1 MEAEEAHPSPDPEI
15 HASWKRALSQEFPKS
30 YFVELVK
37 SLRKEKASGHVIYPP
52 GKKIFTAFDYTP
64 LEEVKVVIIGQDPYH
79 GPGQAN
85 GLCFSVERDTK
96 IPPSLR
102 NIYKEL
108 HADIGCPIPDHGD
121 LSAWAKQGVL
131 MLNAML
137 TVRAHEAGSHQ
148 KLGWQHYTDAVI
160 KTVSERREGVVF
172 ILWGNFAQ
180 GKESLIDSAKHCV
193 IKSVHPSPLSAS
205 RGFFGSQPFSKAN
218 EYLSQQGSQPVD
230 WDVK

>member
-1 MEAEEAHPSPDPEI
+1 MI
-15 HASWKRALSQEFPKS
+15 L
-30 YFVELVK
+30 
-37 SLRKEKASGHVIYPP
+37 
-52 GKKIFTAFDYTP
+52 
-64 LEEVKVVIIGQDPYH
+64 GQDPYH

-85 GLCFSVERDTK
+85 GLCFSVERDIK

-108 HADIGCPIPDHGD
+108 HADMGCPIPTHGD

-131 MLNAML
+131 LLNAML

-148 KLGWQHYTDAVI
+148 KLGWQNYTDAVI
-160 KTVSERREGVVF
+160 KAVSDHSEGVVF

-180 GKESLIDSAKHCV
+180 GKEGLIDGSKHKI

-205 RGFFGSQPFSKAN
+205 RGFHGSKPFSKTNA
-218 EYLSQQGSQPVD
+218 YLESRGRAPIE
-230 WDVK
+230 WGIT